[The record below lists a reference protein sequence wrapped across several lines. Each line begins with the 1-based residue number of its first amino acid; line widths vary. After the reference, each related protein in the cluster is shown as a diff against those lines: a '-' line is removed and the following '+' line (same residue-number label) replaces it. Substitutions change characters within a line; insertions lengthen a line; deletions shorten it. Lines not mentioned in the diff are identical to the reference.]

1 MIDSDTLERI
11 ARAEQTNVFPNI
23 VREYAQHVFLTELYR
38 LPSSERLLFKGGT
51 ALRIVYGCPRFS
63 EDLDF
68 SLFSV
73 LDAEVAQFVE
83 SLFVSVLAEMER
95 TGIHVELGN
104 KSAATSGGYFGIAT
118 LNVSGHPPIGIE
130 INVSSRTRADE
141 RGEVDSITNNF
152 VPTYTLYHLPQ
163 QELVEEKV
171 FGALRERK
179 KPRDYYDLY
188 FLMRKN
194 MLSSDQKH
202 RLATVAQEIVAEAR
216 RIDFR
221 GELGAFLPASQQ
233 AIIRDFA
240 QTLEREM
247 QNQLSVI

>member
-1 MIDSDTLERI
+1 MIDPDALERI
-11 ARAEQTNVFPNI
+11 ARMEQTSVFPNI

-38 LPSSERLLFKGGT
+38 LPLSEHLLFKGGT

-73 LDAEVAQFVE
+73 PGAETQQFIE
-83 SLFVSVLAEMER
+83 NLFVGVLTEMER
-95 TGIHVELGN
+95 IGIHVEIGN
-104 KSAATSGGYFGIAT
+104 KSASTSGGYFGIAT
-118 LNVSGHPPIGIE
+118 LNVSGYPPITIE
-130 INVSSRTRADE
+130 INVSSRIRTDE

-194 MLSSDQKH
+194 MFSADQKH
-202 RLATVAQEIVAEAR
+202 RLAVVAQEIVEEAR
-216 RIDFR
+216 RVDFR
-221 GELGAFLPASQQ
+221 GS
-233 AIIRDFA
+233 
-240 QTLEREM
+240 
-247 QNQLSVI
+247 

>member
-1 MIDSDTLERI
+1 MIDSDALEHI
-11 ARAEQTNVFPNI
+11 ARTEQTNVFPNI
-23 VREYAQHVFLTELYR
+23 VREYAQHIFLTELYR
-38 LPSSERLLFKGGT
+38 LPLSERLLFKGGT

-68 SLFSV
+68 SLFPV
-73 LDAEVAQFVE
+73 PNTETQQFVE
-83 SLFVSVLAEMER
+83 TLFVDVLAEMER
-95 TGIHVELGN
+95 VGIHIEIG
-104 KSAATSGGYFGIAT
+104 KSAPTSGGYFGIAT
-118 LNVSGHPPIGIE
+118 LNVSGYPPITIE
-130 INVSSRTRADE
+130 INVSSRTRTDE

-163 QELVEEKV
+163 QELVEEKI

-194 MLSSDQKH
+194 MLSADQKH
-202 RLATVAQEIVAEAR
+202 RLAIVAQEIIGEAR
-216 RIDFR
+216 RVDFR

-233 AIIRDFA
+233 AIVRDFT

-247 QNQLSVI
+247 QNQLSIT